1 MLPESPYPGDQWIG
15 RRENQE
21 KASISRVMQTMGLF
35 CFSFPFNQS
44 NDTLPADSTDIKDG
58 FEMHKMNKKTMVF
71 SNLWGVSVLS
81 FPSIQGDMSFF
92 HNPRWSLGLFS
103 FLLGE
108 AEWQQLM
115 AACQRGLAKAG
126 TGGGRGDGPRFM
138 GTSTQ
143 KMDRNGYQMI

>member
-1 MLPESPYPGDQWIG
+1 MDWFQGNIRKKHRFPPSYKLWGF
-15 RRENQE
+15 
-21 KASISRVMQTMGLF
+21 F

-71 SNLWGVSVLS
+71 SNLWGVSVFR
-81 FPSIQGDMSFF
+81 FPSIQGDMSFS

-126 TGGGRGDGPRFM
+126 TGRTRPGGGMAQGSWEHPP
-138 GTSTQ
+138 
-143 KMDRNGYQMI
+143 KNG